1 MTFSVLP
8 VRIYYEDTD
17 AGGVVYYANYLKYIE
32 RARTEYLRA
41 LGFEQDILINNLDIL
56 FAVKKL
62 SIEYKLPARFND
74 CVEVQS
80 KIKKYG
86 KASLTFEQNIVRVV
100 EDGETE
106 EICQAEVL
114 VACLKASNFKPGP
127 IPKEILEAL

>member
-1 MTFSVLP
+1 MTLSVLP

-32 RARTEYLRA
+32 RARTEYLRV
-41 LGFEQDILINNLDIL
+41 LGFEQDMLIENLDII

-86 KASLTFEQNIVRVV
+86 KASLTFEQNIVRAV
-100 EDGETE
+100 ENGEPE
-106 EICQAEVL
+106 EICRAEVL
-114 VACLKASNFKPGP
+114 VACLKASSFKPEP

>member
-1 MTFSVLP
+1 MTASVLP

-32 RARTEYLRA
+32 RARTELLRSK
-41 LGFEQDILINNLDIL
+41 GFEQDDLIKKLDIL

-62 SIEYKLPARFND
+62 SIEYRLPGRFND
-74 CVEVQS
+74 LLEVRS
-80 KIKKYG
+80 SIKKCG

-100 EDGETE
+100 ENGEAE
-106 EICQAEVL
+106 EICRAEVL